1 MKKKYFRYLDLPF
14 KVEKPNFEDVD
25 FPKIY
30 GDGAGYIVMKKHLP
44 IHERVINF
52 VHGIEGLIVFYI
64 IYLKTVKQNIMT
76 IHNDCASGENKS
88 RISSSSINF
97 SYGDAE
103 SKLQFFDIDDYKN
116 VNLIQHDQTKT
127 KVSDAFTH
135 HQGYLEDEPHT
146 DQLIKHKFESVD
158 EKHCKFVTETKLD
171 TTRPTLVNIGE
182 FHRAYN
188 PTNKNRYV
196 IQYKL
201 TWKDRYGEDV
211 SFSDAC
217 RLLKDYIRT

>member
-1 MKKKYFRYLDLPF
+1 MRNILILD
-14 KVEKPNFEDVD
+14 
-25 FPKIY
+25 Y
-30 GDGAGYIVMKKHLP
+30 
-44 IHERVINF
+44 
-52 VHGIEGLIVFYI
+52 
-64 IYLKTVKQNIMT
+64 
-76 IHNDCASGENKS
+76 
-88 RISSSSINF
+88 
-97 SYGDAE
+97 
-103 SKLQFFDIDDYKN
+103 
-116 VNLIQHDQTKT
+116 
-127 KVSDAFTH
+127 
-135 HQGYLEDEPHT
+135 
-146 DQLIKHKFESVD
+146 QLIKHKFESVD
-158 EKHCKFVTETKLD
+158 EKHCKFITETKLD